1 MRMRWLVLAPAVLG
15 AAPIPRQEP
24 APLEA
29 LGFMAGCWRGAV
41 GEDEDIEETW
51 TGARGDVMLATTRYL
66 RGDSVTGWEFS
77 RIQADSSGIHLT
89 PYPDGVARDPFRLD
103 SLSPGVAVFV
113 NARND
118 FPRSIRYRGDGE
130 TELWVRL
137 EGGGRE
143 MEWRMRAGA
152 CDS

>member
-1 MRMRWLVLAPAVLG
+1 MRMRWLVLAPMLLG
-15 AAPIPRQEP
+15 TGPIPRQDD
-24 APLEA
+24 APLQA
-29 LGFMAGCWRGAV
+29 LGFMAGCWRGPV
-41 GEDEDIEETW
+41 GEGEDIEEAW
-51 TGARGDVMLATTRYL
+51 TGARADVMLATTRYL

-89 PYPDGVARDPFRLD
+89 PYPGGTARDPFRLD
-103 SLSPGVAVFV
+103 SLSSGVAVFV

-118 FPRSIRYRGDGE
+118 FPRSIRYRGDGG

-137 EGGGRE
+137 EGSGRE

-152 CDS
+152 CES